1 VRSLTVDVTPEV
13 DHAVRADDRGIG
25 LDAAFF
31 DVQDSYDQWRAS
43 STRIET
49 DHEVFDQLLRRALHD
64 LRLLIDDM
72 DGKLVPTAGIPWF
85 AVPFGRDSLITAMQ
99 MLPLRHD
106 VAAGTLRFLAEQQGR
121 ERNDY
126 RDEEPGKILH
136 EVRLGELAKLGRVPH
151 AAYYG
156 SVDATPLFLV
166 ALGEYVDWT
175 GDLNLARE
183 LLPNAE
189 RALRWMAEYGDL
201 DGDGFLEYQ
210 TRSTEGIRNQGWKDS
225 PDSASYRDGR
235 LAEPPIALAEV
246 QAYAYAAHSRMAD
259 VYSWLDQPERAG
271 EQRTAADSLRVRFLQ
286 RFPMLDEAGAPFFA
300 MGLDQD
306 KQPIDTVTSNPG
318 HGLWAGLIR
327 GQQARATVERL
338 TAEDM
343 LCGWGVRTLSSRAAV
358 FNPMSYHNGSV
369 WPHDNALVALGM
381 KRVGADVAATEVA
394 SQVLEAG
401 LRFPDTR
408 LPELYCGFARDRRY
422 RSTPAQY
429 PVSCSPQA
437 WAAGSVFM
445 LLQAMLGLEVDA
457 LHGLVRLR
465 PLLPV
470 WLGRVSLRHLRVG
483 TRALDL
489 DVVRVGHRTEVDVVD
504 DGGLRVEVRQAESA

>member
-1 VRSLTVDVTPEV
+1 
-13 DHAVRADDRGIG
+13 
-25 LDAAFF
+25 
-31 DVQDSYDQWRAS
+31 
-43 STRIET
+43 
-49 DHEVFDQLLRRALHD
+49 
-64 LRLLIDDM
+64 
-72 DGKLVPTAGIPWF
+72 
-85 AVPFGRDSLITAMQ
+85 
-99 MLPLRHD
+99 
-106 VAAGTLRFLAEQQGR
+106 LRFLAQHQGR
-121 ERNDY
+121 EQNDY

-318 HGLWAGLIR
+318 HGLWVGLIR
-327 GQQARATVERL
+327 GEQARRTVERL
-338 TAEDM
+338 MAEDM

-358 FNPMSYHNGSV
+358 FNPMSYQNG
-369 WPHDNALVALGM
+369 
-381 KRVGADVAATEVA
+381 
-394 SQVLEAG
+394 
-401 LRFPDTR
+401 
-408 LPELYCGFARDRRY
+408 
-422 RSTPAQY
+422 
-429 PVSCSPQA
+429 
-437 WAAGSVFM
+437 
-445 LLQAMLGLEVDA
+445 
-457 LHGLVRLR
+457 
-465 PLLPV
+465 
-470 WLGRVSLRHLRVG
+470 
-483 TRALDL
+483 
-489 DVVRVGHRTEVDVVD
+489 
-504 DGGLRVEVRQAESA
+504 